1 MAIEIY
7 CASVKR
13 AARLTT
19 VPIRLLMALTLAG
32 LIAVVVTELRT
43 RKLDMTQLEAY
54 WQEDLSWAVSQLRF
68 ETARLSLALQESA
81 RAAPVDQAPEDVV
94 LRYDMLWSR
103 AALFQSGSVARR
115 LAELD
120 DEAVIAQMQA
130 ALLEVEPGM
139 TGAGPYTPERFADR
153 FIALLEPLQRYNART
168 AEFEELRLLEMQ
180 NAVSSN
186 VRTAGVMKIVSTVC
200 LLSLMTLLLLQR
212 HVDRRRLREQ
222 RRLTEAAEAAAE
234 TRKRFMTMM
243 SHELRT
249 PMNGVLGALG
259 VLEHKLTDPNNRA
272 LAQTARKS
280 GMEMVGL
287 LEDIL
292 EVAAH
297 ETDGIPTM
305 LEPTRLGDLAEAIG
319 RQVAG
324 RSGADVMR
332 IIEVADRGAVV
343 VTDVDGL
350 SASIRHTVAFLTSR
364 LGAKRCRLSLGQTR
378 DQVVATLCAE
388 ARAGSWDPQ
397 ALFGALRAKG
407 DSIGTEAIGAA
418 LARAHLRRIGGE
430 GHVKVHENGVV
441 TVVLSAPA
449 TRMSTEA
456 RPPARVA
463 DTTETLATETVADAS
478 HWRGAVAAR

>member
-1 MAIEIY
+1 VKGRHWRSGFAI
-7 CASVKR
+7 R
-13 AARLTT
+13 A
-19 VPIRLLMALTLAG
+19 LMALTLAG
-32 LIAVVVTELRT
+32 LATVSVLEWRE
-43 RKLDMTQLEAY
+43 RRLDEAQIEEH
-54 WQEDLSWAVSQLRF
+54 WQEDLAWAVSQLRY
-68 ETARLSLALQESA
+68 ETARFVGALE
-81 RAAPVDQAPEDVV
+81 RAAREPEPTAAPAWLAE
-94 LRYDMLWSR
+94 RYDILWSR
-103 AALFQSGSVARR
+103 ALMIQQGALARR
-115 LAELD
+115 LAEIED
-120 DEAVIAQMQA
+120 DGLMAQMDA
-130 ALLEVEPGM
+130 ALKAIEPGM
-139 TGAGPYTPERFADR
+139 TGAAPFTPASFATRFEAMLGR
-153 FIALLEPLQRYNART
+153 MQRYNSRV
-168 AEFEELRLLEMQ
+168 EQFEEARQ
-180 NAVSSN
+180 
-186 VRTAGVMKIVSTVC
+186 
-200 LLSLMTLLLLQR
+200 LSLQQDILRNMRVMDMVKVVSALCVVSLLTIVLLQGWQ
-212 HVDRRRLREQ
+212 DRRRLREQ
-222 RRLTEAAEAAAE
+222 RRLTEAAEGAAE

-343 VTDVDGL
+343 MTDVDGL

-463 DTTETLATETVADAS
+463 DTTESLATETVADAS